1 MHNRLLQW
9 SRNHYVNRAFESKT
23 VFCHVNGIPTTTAR
37 RLLVK
42 VAIVHHWFV
51 SLGGG
56 ERVAEVLA
64 AMFPEADIFCLV
76 VSPDG
81 LPASMVS
88 RSVTT
93 SILQRIPGASRI
105 HRHLLPLYPFAVEEL
120 DLTSYDLVLTSD
132 SGPMK
137 GIITKQD
144 AVHVC
149 YCHSPMRY
157 LWDGYYSY
165 KAAMPALTR
174 LPFSIAA
181 HYVRNWDY
189 LAAQRVT
196 HFVANSRYVAKRIQ
210 RYYGRESVVVY
221 PPVDVQRGYLSNSP
235 SNYYL
240 AAGRLVPYKK
250 TDILIEA
257 CNRLGRKLRV
267 LGSGPE
273 MNRLKRLAGPT
284 IEFQSRVSTDELWY
298 AYANCRALLFAA
310 DEDFGMVPVEAQSC
324 GRPVIAFGKGGSL
337 ETVRAAGPSRNLTG
351 EKGSPT
357 GIMFKE
363 QTPEQVMHA
372 ILQFEACEKVF
383 SPVAIQE
390 HASQFHTDN
399 FVHAMLNLLNEIL
412 PGTAD
417 ILQEPFRE
425 PAA

>member
-1 MHNRLLQW
+1 MVRTA
-9 SRNHYVNRAFESKT
+9 STRCAEKAFKQQT
-23 VFCHVNGIPTTTAR
+23 VIPGKPASHLSLPGEQR
-37 RLLVK
+37 VK

-56 ERVAEVLA
+56 ERVAEMLA
-64 AMFPEADIFCLV
+64 AMFPDADIFSLV
-76 VSPDG
+76 ASLDG
-81 LPASMVS
+81 VPPSLAS
-88 RSVTT
+88 RSINT
-93 SILQRIPGASRI
+93 SILQRIPAANRI
-105 HRHLLPLYPFAVEEL
+105 HRHLMPLYPFAVEEL

-137 GIITKQD
+137 GVITKQD

-157 LWDGYYSY
+157 LWDGYQSY
-165 KAAMPALTR
+165 KAAMPAWTR

-196 HFVANSRYVAKRIQ
+196 RFVANSRYVAKRID

-221 PPVDVQRGYLSNSP
+221 PPVDVQRGFISNSP
-235 SNYYL
+235 SDYYL
-240 AAGRLVPYKK
+240 AAGRLVPYKR
-250 TDILIEA
+250 TDILVEA

-273 MNRLKRLAGPT
+273 LNRLKRMAGPT
-284 IEFQSRVSTDELWY
+284 IEFRSQVTTDELWDG
-298 AYANCRALLFAA
+298 YANCRALLFAA

-324 GRPVIAFGKGGSL
+324 GRPVIALGKGGSL
-337 ETVRAAGPSRNLTG
+337 ETVRTTGPSRNLVG
-351 EKGSPT
+351 EKAAPT
-357 GIMFKE
+357 GIMFKD
-363 QTPEQVMHA
+363 QTPEHLMRA
-372 ILQFEACEKVF
+372 ILQFEACEKIF

-390 HASQFHTDN
+390 HASHFNTAN
-399 FVHAMLNLLNEIL
+399 FVQGMSKLLNDLL

-417 ILQEPFRE
+417 ILQQPFRE